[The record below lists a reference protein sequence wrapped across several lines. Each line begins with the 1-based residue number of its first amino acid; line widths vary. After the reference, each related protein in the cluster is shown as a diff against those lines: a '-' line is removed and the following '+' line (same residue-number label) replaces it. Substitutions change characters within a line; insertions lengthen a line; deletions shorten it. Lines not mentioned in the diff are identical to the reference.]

1 MAVSFDAYRRLAVA
15 VMLHALHDA
24 EGTGETATNARQ
36 WLTTP
41 SQNMTHW
48 CACAGL
54 TPEVVIQR
62 MTHSLPLVASTSS
75 NFRRASSASG

>member
-1 MAVSFDAYRRLAVA
+1 MVVSFDAYRRLAVA
-15 VMLHALHDA
+15 VMLYALHDA
-24 EGTGETATNARQ
+24 QGTGATATNARE

-62 MTHSLPLVASTSS
+62 MTRSLPLVHSS
-75 NFRRASSASG
+75 PAP